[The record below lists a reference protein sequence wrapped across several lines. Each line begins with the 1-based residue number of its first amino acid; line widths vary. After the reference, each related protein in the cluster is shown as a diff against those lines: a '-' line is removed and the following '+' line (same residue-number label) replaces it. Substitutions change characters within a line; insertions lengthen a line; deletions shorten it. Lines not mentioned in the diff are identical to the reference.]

1 MNLNKY
7 ERETSIL
14 WNQSEDPVS
23 IWTYDSKLKKRL
35 RKFARKHPN
44 LCRIEKDTKGFVVA
58 EVEKSRVS
66 VHLNSPQSKE
76 RREMSG
82 KRGKMSPLF
91 RETDKSDS
99 QERKYKQ
106 QVE

>member
-35 RKFARKHPN
+35 RRFAVRYPH
-44 LCRIEKDTKGFVVA
+44 LCRIEKDEDGLLAA

-66 VHLNSPQSKE
+66 VHLDPPQSEE
-76 RREMSG
+76 RRKRASE
-82 KRGKMSPLF
+82 RGKAALG
-91 RETDKSDS
+91 RKTDF
-99 QERKYKQ
+99 Y
-106 QVE
+106 